1 LFNFDESS
9 ISTVMLNAPE
19 KYLEQLI
26 TAAKIDKDI
35 SSLIQ
40 FYIQRCRK
48 NLHFIIDEKELEFA
62 TILGKLCIDCLPINN
77 VFNFKIGQKV
87 ISLKHQNN
95 VYKVIALQPDIT
107 LTDCK
112 STLTTKSLN
121 CYIPLSNSNIAQIGT
136 IRNRI
141 ADFKEYFGAE
151 AQSDFF
157 CNEKLL
163 VIGNRNLF
171 LTIPKE
177 CPSCYASENEDG
189 NIEIEYNSP
198 LLPKICV
205 LKNINLLDSYF
216 QKEINGSQIKFD
228 ICIFIGCQK
237 FEHSISTIRNYY
249 NQGKFTKAVFI
260 GEKDNK
266 LDLGNN
272 QLPLR
277 WKWTIPEIKYF
288 TNTSNLQHKN
298 IIIQNTELEQA
309 ITAFYQTVR
318 EIENKHTIGLKSIF
332 RFIRR
337 IYYDWN
343 LKQDSTLTKLH
354 QIQLEFDIALK
365 QLLIETLGN
374 IFPDFDF
381 DEYQKPLS
389 TKFIE
394 ILNTVKNNNKTEKLK
409 TYQSKIHQ
417 LILPSYL
424 CNSNKNELNQIFKQI
439 HEKTRAQGLQ
449 DIGVLLTMSEQSNSD
464 PNRSYYALT
473 GNQTK
478 TEIVSFAKSDD
489 ANKEKQKVISS
500 IYGSGKIEKL
510 IERLGR
516 AKTEYKLLLYGI
528 EEKAFNF
535 HIEKYVEDLNH
546 EYNST
551 DRFEIC
557 GVTFSDNFY
566 QFSNFDELIEAL
578 ASTKHDQRITDS
590 YKIVFNDKMKVK
602 LPSSKSV
609 LKVVGNEKK
618 IVLVEDLSV
627 GDQVIIY
634 ANPDRDIL
642 RAIIE
647 LKHSKLI
654 EIADKYS
661 SLWRTCLNDAF
672 QNNIMSEPLYEQLV
686 KNHFSVSE
694 HTFRKYIDGEIMFP
708 RSFSDLIIIAK
719 TINDTRLSFDFLKN
733 TMKPKIEEYRG
744 KEIEYGFK
752 FSNCINH
759 FILTGERDEFIAEWL
774 TQEEVEKVVASIPT
788 KTIKDI
794 ELISTQN
801 NNDE

>member
-1 LFNFDESS
+1 MFNFEEPT
-9 ISTVMLNAPE
+9 ISNLMLKAPE
-19 KYLEQLI
+19 KYLAQLLS
-26 TAAKIDKDI
+26 AANIDKDI
-35 SSLIQ
+35 SLLIQ
-40 FYIQRCRK
+40 FYIQKCSK
-48 NLHFIIDEKELEFA
+48 NLHFIIDEKELNIA
-62 TILGKLCIDCLPINN
+62 TILGKLSLDLSPVNN
-77 VFNFKIGQKV
+77 VFNFNIGQKV

-95 VYKVIALQPDIT
+95 VYRVTALQPEIT

-121 CYIPLSNSNIAQIGT
+121 CYIPLSNSKIAQIGT

-141 ADFKEYFGAE
+141 TDFKEFYGAE
-151 AQSDFF
+151 SQSAFLN
-157 CNEKLL
+157 NEKLL
-163 VIGNRNLF
+163 IVGNRNLF

-177 CPSCYASENEDG
+177 YPSCYASENENG
-189 NIEIEYNSP
+189 NTEIEYNSP

-205 LKNINLLDSYF
+205 LKNINLLDSYL
-216 QKEINGSQIKFD
+216 QKEINGDQIKFD
-228 ICIFIGCQK
+228 TCIFIGCQM
-237 FEHSISTIRNYY
+237 FEHSISNIRNYY
-249 NQGKFTKAVFI
+249 NQRKFTKVVFI

-266 LDLGNN
+266 IDLGNN

-288 TNTSNLQHKN
+288 TNASNVQHKT
-298 IIIQNTELEQA
+298 IIIQNNELEQA
-309 ITAFYQTVR
+309 ITAFYQIVR

-354 QIQLEFDIALK
+354 QIQVEFDNALK
-365 QLLIETLGN
+365 QLLIETIGN

-389 TKFIE
+389 IKFIE
-394 ILNTVKNNNKTEKLK
+394 ILNTVKNNNKTEILK
-409 TYQSKIHQ
+409 TFQSKIHQ
-417 LILPSYL
+417 LILPSFL
-424 CNSNKNELNQIFKQI
+424 CNSNKNELNQIFKQTQ
-439 HEKTRAQGLQ
+439 EKTSAHGLQ
-449 DIGVLLTMSEQSNSD
+449 DIGALLTKSEQSKND
-464 PNRSYYALT
+464 PNRSYYALI

-478 TEIVSFAKSDD
+478 SEIVSFAKSDD
-489 ANKEKQKVISS
+489 TNKEKQKVISS

-510 IERLGR
+510 IERLGK

-528 EEKAFNF
+528 EENAFRY
-535 HIEKYVEDLNH
+535 HIEKYFEDLNH

-551 DRFEIC
+551 DRYEIC
-557 GVTFSDNFY
+557 GVTFVDNFY

-578 ASTKHDQRITDS
+578 ASTKHDQRIPDS
-590 YKIVFNDKMKVK
+590 YKIVFNDNIKVK

-609 LKVVGNEKK
+609 LNIAGNEKN

-634 ANPDRDIL
+634 ANPDRKTL

-647 LKHSKLI
+647 LKHPELI

-672 QNNIMSEPLYEQLV
+672 QSNIMSEPLYEQLV